1 MKTLKLNWFQAVT
14 ASGTIQA
21 LRFLIAIIL
30 TALTVGA
37 CSSKPDTTAYWPMH
51 TIDNTFE
58 GADGVDANDIDGDGN
73 VDLVVGWEESG
84 QAALYENPGAPNVL
98 ENWHRTNI
106 SVGLDVRK
114 IEDAQFAD
122 FNSDGKIDAVVSATE
137 NRNEK
142 VNIHW
147 LVDRNDI
154 FNNDSWKSAS
164 IVPSIQLPFIK
175 VAIGQ
180 IDGSGANDI
189 VAGSKNDSKPGKLL
203 WYQAPQ
209 NPDYTNSDQWKG
221 WPIADINW
229 ITTILIM
236 DINQDGDNDVLM
248 SDWATLSWFENPGE
262 DAILKNS
269 QSTWVKHVISTEA
282 NSNFTNCAVDKK
294 DPSKIHLIVS
304 NVTAKEHVEVGGPIL
319 YSIKKDFDQAG
330 NWSGKWIKN
339 TLSALEAVPS
349 DVGKHDYD
357 IKGIACGNIDDNGET
372 DLVISASGYGHGIF
386 ALMNLQDISGDQAL
400 HLKVISDNNHN
411 TRKGIK
417 HDNLL
422 LNDLDGDG
430 DLDVITTEE
439 NGNTGSYFIA
449 RGLGLIWYENPL

>member
-1 MKTLKLNWFQAVT
+1 MKTDKFNDSPPITLAAELQFAPVWMVA
-14 ASGTIQA
+14 
-21 LRFLIAIIL
+21 IL
-30 TALTVGA
+30 TLFAVSA
-37 CSSKPDTTAYWPMH
+37 CGSSYDSNTYWPMH

-58 GADGVDANDIDGDGN
+58 GADGVDGNDIDGDGD

-84 QAALYENPGAPNVL
+84 RAALYENPGASNVL
-98 ENWHRTNI
+98 GDWRRTDI
-106 SVGLDVRK
+106 SAGLDVRK

-142 VNIHW
+142 VSIHW
-147 LVDRNDI
+147 LSDRTDI
-154 FNNDSWKSAS
+154 FNDDSWKSVS
-164 IVPSIQLPFIK
+164 IVPASQLPFLK

-189 VAGSKNDSKPGKLL
+189 VVGSKNDSKPGKLL

-209 NPDYTNSDQWKG
+209 NPDYANSDQWTG

-229 ITTILIM
+229 ITTILII
-236 DINQDGDNDVLM
+236 DVDQDGDNDVLM
-248 SDWATLSWFENPGE
+248 SDWATLSWFENPGPE
-262 DAILKNS
+262 AILENS
-269 QSTWVKHVISTEA
+269 QSIWAKHVISSEA
-282 NSNFTNCAVDKK
+282 NSNFANCVVDKK

-319 YSIKKDFDQAG
+319 YSVKKHFDAAG
-330 NWSGKWIKN
+330 KWSGTWIKN
-339 TLSALEAVPS
+339 KLSSLQSMPS
-349 DVGKHDYD
+349 DIDMHDYD
-357 IKGIACGNIDDNGET
+357 IKGIACGNIDDNPET
-372 DLVISASGYGHGIF
+372 DLVISATGYGHGIF
-386 ALMNLQDISGDQAL
+386 ALMNLQDILGDQAL
-400 HLKVISDNNHN
+400 NLKVISDDGHN

-430 DLDVITTEE
+430 DLDVVTTEE